1 MGRVSR
7 ARVMWAVARLALLTA
22 LVFVRGARAQHVEQ
36 ALSLDT
42 LAEDEDLASR
52 ASLLRDESGAL
63 TLSDVRRRFDAFLP
77 HDGSP
82 LSFGLDYTALWLRV
96 PVRNESALP
105 RTWLLEV
112 PEPTLEH
119 VQLHVVHRDGR
130 SESYQSGTALPFSS
144 RGVRHANF
152 VFELTSPAHDEAMVY
167 VRARSDYVL
176 RAPLHAWTPAAYA
189 AHHENDL
196 LVRAL
201 CIGALLLVAL
211 YHFGVFIL
219 VRQLEN
225 LWYSWVALAL
235 GGVMMS
241 LTGQLGQFVLPN
253 HPHLV
258 ARSLSVTIAFAM
270 VMVAF
275 FTHAATEPLKTLPAL
290 TRLLF
295 QVALSTLGLLALA
308 LLAPVGLV
316 LRLELAIL
324 MLLCTA
330 GPYILYAAR
339 TFQIPEMRLYTM
351 AWYALILTIPV
362 AILRYA
368 GVWPDGLVGE
378 WILPIGF
385 VGYGVA
391 NSLALASL
399 ASRLRTELGTMNVR
413 LVNNV
418 EELQQA
424 LVRAE
429 EANESARRATKAK
442 DEFVAT
448 MSHELRTPLN
458 AIINIPQGLIGEF
471 ATQRSAKCS
480 HCQAAY
486 LLDDEDTIDASTVC
500 ESCGALGK
508 LVEGTKVKYHGDE
521 ARCLRFLQKIER
533 SGQHLLQMVN
543 GVLDYSKMEA
553 GRFELVLGPVD
564 LDALI
569 REVSDQMVDIAQR
582 KNITIEVATGPA
594 REGPLMADVL
604 RLKQVLINLL
614 ANAIKFS
621 EGGTAVRLRWTSTSE
636 AELIEVEDRGI
647 GIAPADHERVFTS
660 FEQVHKGDTRKY
672 GGTGLGLSISRSL
685 VRMHGGELSV
695 RSELG
700 QGATFLVWLP
710 RMPASSDSK
719 QNADLRATPEN
730 SNADVVVLPA
740 NLPSPLEQTS

>member
-1 MGRVSR
+1 MERASR
-7 ARVMWAVARLALLTA
+7 ARVVWAVARLALLMA
-22 LVFVRGARAQHVEQ
+22 LVFARGAHARDDDEALALDSLVEH
-36 ALSLDT
+36 
-42 LAEDEDLASR
+42 EDLAPR
-52 ASLLRDESGAL
+52 ASLLRDAAGAL
-63 TLSDVRRRFDAFLP
+63 TLADVRRLYDGFTP

-82 LSFGLDYTALWLRV
+82 LSFGFDDTALWLRV
-96 PVRNESALP
+96 PVRNDSAVP
-105 RTWLLEV
+105 RSWVLEV
-112 PEPTLEH
+112 PEPSLQQ
-119 VQLHVVHRDGR
+119 VQVHVVHRDGTT
-130 SESYQSGTALPFSS
+130 ESYHSGAALPFAS
-144 RGVRHANF
+144 RRVRHANF
-152 VFELTSPAHDEAMVY
+152 VFELVSPAHDAAMVY
-167 VRARSDYVL
+167 VRARTDFVL
-176 RAPLHAWTPAAYA
+176 RAPLHAWTPEAYA
-189 AHHENDL
+189 AHHEADL
-196 LVRAL
+196 LLRAL

-211 YHFGVFIL
+211 YHFGVFGL
-219 VRQLEN
+219 VRQIEN
-225 LWYSWVALAL
+225 FWFALVALSL
-235 GGVMMS
+235 GSVMMT
-241 LTGQLGQFVLPN
+241 LTGQLWQFMLPN
-253 HPHLV
+253 RPDLY
-258 ARSLSVTIAFAM
+258 ARSPVVTIALGM
-270 VMVAF
+270 LTVAF
-275 FTHAATEPLKTLPAL
+275 FTHAATVPMKTLPHL

-295 QVALSTLGLLALA
+295 MVALSTLGLLGLA
-308 LLAPVGLV
+308 LFAPVGMV
-316 LRLELAIL
+316 LRFELGIL
-324 MLLCTA
+324 MLLCLA
-330 GPYILYAAR
+330 GPYILYAVR
-339 TFQIPEMRLYTM
+339 TFQIPEMRLYTV

-362 AILRYA
+362 SILRYA

-378 WILPIGF
+378 WILPVGF
-385 VGYGVA
+385 VAYGVA

-399 ASRLRTELGTMNVR
+399 ASRLRGELGTMNVR

-471 ATQRSAKCS
+471 VTLRSAKCS

-486 LLDDEDTIDASTVC
+486 LLDPEDQIDARTAC
-500 ESCGALGK
+500 EGCGELGR

-564 LDALI
+564 VDALL

-582 KNITIEVATGPA
+582 KSIQIEVLSGPA
-594 REGPLMADVL
+594 HEGPLMADVL

-621 EGGTAVRLRWTSTSE
+621 EAGTTVRVRWSSTSE

-719 QNADLRATPEN
+719 QNAELRAKPEN
-730 SNADVVVLPA
+730 SNADVVALPA
-740 NLPSPLEQTS
+740 NLPTPLEQTS